1 MVVGSGQ
8 GLVGQAEDRGFS
20 GGETL
25 STLQCEKITQL
36 LGGDGPGVGGVW
48 SRSPGSSA
56 EVHPAIGNLPV
67 TISPGCVSRQGSWD
81 VNQETCQ
88 RAWQMMVS
96 QEIPALP
103 PSFSPDTELEPTAG
117 VPQPHLLEPQK
128 AKLPL

>member
-36 LGGDGPGVGGVW
+36 LGGDGPESVRVVQEPW
-48 SRSPGSSA
+48 ELA
-56 EVHPAIGNLPV
+56 EVHPAIGNLPRLFP
-67 TISPGCVSRQGSWD
+67 TCVSRQGSWD

-96 QEIPALP
+96 QEIPASSFLLP
-103 PSFSPDTELEPTAG
+103 RYRAGTCCRSTPAPS
-117 VPQPHLLEPQK
+117 LEPQK